1 MPETTYKLSMADKRK
16 MHVHVFHVVLQ
27 RGVLGTAC
35 KLSMADVK
43 EEEEG

>member
-16 MHVHVFHVVLQ
+16 MHVHMFYVVLQ
-27 RGVLGTAC
+27 RGVLGTTC
-35 KLSMADVK
+35 KLSMANVK